1 MSSQS
6 STSIGGAGLVVNA
19 SMAVPKEILVKAG
32 VSFLRGEAVRFNTGL
47 TPDAIDTM
55 TDESQAF
62 AIAVEDYEASDVDVV
77 REFYVGGVF
86 RKDMIV
92 LPDST
97 LDIDAVDAAFL
108 ATGRIFLI

>member
-32 VSFLRGEAVRFNTGL
+32 VSFLRGEAVRFNT
-47 TPDAIDTM
+47 DAIDTM
-55 TDESQAF
+55 TSESQAY
-62 AIAVEDYEASDVDVV
+62 AIACEDYEASDTAVV

-86 RKDMIV
+86 RKDAIV
-92 LPDST
+92 LPSST
-97 LDIDAVDAAFL
+97 LDIDDVDTAFL